1 MRLYHPAHKA
11 GVVSNLN
18 DGKKSLLLEK
28 VRLSLVLTMSW
39 DTSVWS
45 NLCSNF
51 LKFNV
56 RFQDVCDVV
65 ELWNL
70 QKNLCSSNVLI

>member
-18 DGKKSLLLEK
+18 DGNKSLLLEK
-28 VRLSLVLTMSW
+28 VRLSLVLTVSW
-39 DTSVWS
+39 VTSVWS
-45 NLCSNF
+45 NHCSDF
-51 LKFNV
+51 LKCNV
-56 RFQDVCDVV
+56 RCQDDCDVV
-65 ELWNL
+65 KLWIL